1 MTNEGGLKMQRRTA
15 KRLVVYLNVLDSH
28 GAGTLYEA
36 VVRLLRDQ
44 GCAGAT
50 VIKGV
55 SGYGASG
62 AIHKAKA
69 LSITADVPV
78 RVEAVDTEEKINSVL
93 PLIKEIVKKR
103 IIEVHD
109 TEMITFKKPTATVS

>member
-1 MTNEGGLKMQRRTA
+1 LQRTPA
-15 KRLVVYLNVLDSH
+15 KRLVVYLNALDRH
-28 GAGTLYEA
+28 RFGTLYEA
-36 VVRLLRDQ
+36 VVLLLRKH

-55 SGYGASG
+55 SGYGKSG

-78 RVEAVDTEEKINSVL
+78 RIEAVDTEEKISSVL
-93 PLIKEIVKKR
+93 PLVQKMVGKGV
-103 IIEVHD
+103 IEVHD
-109 TEMITFKKPTATVS
+109 TEMIRFKIA